1 MSIKNITTI
10 AQDIIA
16 QTASIVAPN
25 TVNLMDENGIII
37 ASSDQKRI
45 GTFHSGALLAIKEK
59 KEIDIFPDEVES
71 YEGAKQGVN
80 IPIIKNGKA
89 IAVIGIFGNP
99 NEVKQTALLLSISTS
114 LFLDQAADMK
124 REQRRMALRSN
135 LSEILYSKNCENDF
149 CEIIDALGISITF
162 PIQAILLSFTDTK
175 ITYNKVYQILKA
187 KKLINNNTDILLE
200 YPSHYLLMKSTQNK
214 ALNISKFKDLLA
226 ENKLNKIVV
235 SPTISHISDL
245 HFSILISK
253 ALMLL
258 PYDYQIYNGDNFD
271 DLVLLAFDDKSRDY
285 LSKYYSDMKCKLD
298 SINSYWLYPTV
309 EAYINND
316 GKVQAIAN
324 SLNIHKNT
332 CIYRIN
338 KILEI
343 CDLKNCTC
351 FTIFYFFRAII
362 HLKKID

>member
-16 QTASIVAPN
+16 KTASIVAPN

-37 ASSDQKRI
+37 ASSDKKRI

-59 KEIDIFPDEVES
+59 KEINIFPNEVER

-124 REQRRMALRSN
+124 REQRRMALRAN

-149 CEIIDALGISITF
+149 CEIIDALGISMTF
-162 PIQAILLSFTDTK
+162 PIQAILLSFDDAKT
-175 ITYNKVYQILKA
+175 TYNKAYQILKT

-200 YPSHYLLMKSTQNK
+200 YPSHYLLIRNMVNKESDMINFK
-214 ALNISKFKDLLA
+214 ALLA
-226 ENKLNKIVV
+226 DKSLKKIVF
-235 SPTISHISDL
+235 SPTILNLSDL

-253 ALMLL
+253 ALMQL
-258 PYDYQIYNGDNFD
+258 PYDYQYYNGDNFD

-285 LSKYYSDMKCKLD
+285 LSKYYSLMRCKLD
-298 SINSYWLYPTV
+298 SINSYWLYPTI

-343 CDLKNCTC
+343 CELKECTC